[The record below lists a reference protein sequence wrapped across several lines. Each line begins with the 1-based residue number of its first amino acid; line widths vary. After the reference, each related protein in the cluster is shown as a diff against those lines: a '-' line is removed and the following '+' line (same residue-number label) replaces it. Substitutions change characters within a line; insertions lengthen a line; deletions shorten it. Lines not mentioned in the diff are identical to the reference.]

1 MISAPIYIHKFDE
14 KIIKFKETV
23 KFSMCLQFQNEQ
35 KNMKKQLFLIILIIS
50 ARWCEAKKTRFFVKF
65 YNFTICIHHQF

>member
-1 MISAPIYIHKFDE
+1 MFSAPIYIHKFDE

-35 KNMKKQLFLIILIIS
+35 KNMKKQ
-50 ARWCEAKKTRFFVKF
+50 FFF
-65 YNFTICIHHQF
+65 DNFDNLCKVV